1 MSKKASASHSVPK
14 AGRGGVSPLRT
25 KKQQEEM
32 LLENKILTEKV
43 EVLTKQTD
51 DMKNKLELIMTKIVD
66 YSNKEDY
73 EITED
78 TYILDIETSDILEM
92 ISKIVSGDHGKD
104 TLETRVEELETRVTH
119 QNCQVARLTQHIFM
133 LEDGLRSIRQCR
145 DLASVFT
152 LTDSI
157 EDKIVTFQDSD
168 AGMLMTNK
176 KSQGKRLPQI
186 GTGKKT
192 PQDDRKESQIRATE
206 IKIEQESVSGTSD
219 GSLSFPSLPDTV
231 IKYRNNIIQQ
241 KIKTLHQNSM
251 ELGATL
257 NKMLPQR
264 KLPPNT
270 HISKMNPFLK
280 QYLSNELSLEKA
292 SGADWRMLAR
302 KVGIIEEQI
311 VEWRKKKVDAPLFEV
326 FKVWERSVAA
336 TVQILHRH
344 LISPTLRCSILAK
357 RIRDFY
363 DVD

>member
-206 IKIEQESVSGTSD
+206 IKIEQ
-219 GSLSFPSLPDTV
+219 
-231 IKYRNNIIQQ
+231 
-241 KIKTLHQNSM
+241 IKTLHQNSM